1 MATVNS
7 ARSNYRDVVGI
18 ADAADG
24 NRFKTLANV
33 QVEVRNPGTVVKAT
47 IYGSRNPADLTPLAN
62 PLTTDAT
69 GIINFWAEVGEYD
82 LFFHDTVGPARIADQ
97 TIGWSAVSPVTK
109 GIPTA
114 ALRDDAAIGFTSLG
128 ADTMRQHV
136 PIGSVI
142 DWWRPFSTYDAG
154 AGAGNAPP
162 GYEICDGHTVAAGSH
177 DFGGGSPITLPD
189 LRNKFVIGADIAA
202 GKADGTA
209 STAGDGTAAFNA
221 QHPNAPGIRGVG
233 GANATRNLNHTH
245 SFAHTHGVA
254 GVDHL
259 HSVGSYSGQGHY
271 HQITGG
277 TGYEQFGSSYAGG
290 GDQFTNSIAT
300 PHAHS
305 MDFGSGGDSA
315 HGVTGASGAADRS
328 LATTTNSQSTTTTA
342 GDTSSAAADMRPSHY
357 GLLKIMK
364 VRRS

>member
-1 MATVNS
+1 MPTVTS

-18 ADAADG
+18 ADAADA

-33 QVEVRNPGTVVKAT
+33 TVEVRLPGSLTKAT

-97 TIGWSAVSPVTK
+97 TIGWSAVSPVVK
-109 GIPTA
+109 GIPTS
-114 ALRDDAAIGFTSLG
+114 ALRDDAAISFTSLA
-128 ADTMRQHV
+128 ADAMRQHV

-154 AGAGNAPP
+154 NGAGNAPS
-162 GYEICDGHTVAAGSH
+162 GYEICDGRTIASGSH

-189 LRNKFVIGADIAA
+189 LRNKFIIGADILKTDA
-202 GKADGTA
+202 TA
-209 STAGDGTAAFNA
+209 SSSGDGSAAFNA
-221 QHPNAPGIRGVG
+221 QHPNAPGIRGG
-233 GANATRNLNHTH
+233 GGFNATKNLAHTH

-259 HSVGSYSGQGHY
+259 HSAGGYAASDHY
-271 HQITGG
+271 HQVTSDTWGYAFNGAASSGG
-277 TGYEQFGSSYAGG
+277 YPWQSSGSYFQHTHHF
-290 GDQFTNSIAT
+290 DT
-300 PHAHS
+300 
-305 MDFGSGGDSA
+305 GSGGASA
-315 HGVTGASGAADRS
+315 LGVGGSSGAADRS
-328 LATTTNSQSTTTTA
+328 LNTSTNSQSTTTTA
-342 GDTSSAAADMRPSHY
+342 GDTSQTAADMRPAHY

-364 VRRS
+364 VRRA